1 MELLILLVS
10 LGLNYYAYTIFKKM
24 YNTMDKQTFWD
35 FFNINYKPA
44 QASFINLNG
53 DTEFLQQR
61 NTIIDT
67 YSDIKSDLT
76 CSCELSTGYFLEYQ
90 IEYAGNDRNLKLF
103 IESMKKTIHNT
114 IFVKYG
120 FDTVVQAGTR
130 QLTTTTTRISFY
142 FATNSKQLKELLAYI
157 ERQNIVE
164 RNKRVAKVDLK
175 DNKLEKE
182 LEELE
187 D

>member
-44 QASFINLNG
+44 QASFINLNSN
-53 DTEFLQQR
+53 TTFLQQR

-76 CSCELSTGYFLEYQ
+76 RSCELSTGYFWEYQ

-103 IESMKKTIHNT
+103 YNSMQKLISNT
-114 IFVKYG
+114 VFVNYG
-120 FDTVVQAGTR
+120 FDTIVQVSTSK
-130 QLTTTTTRISFY
+130 LTNEITRISFY
-142 FATNSKQLKELLAYI
+142 FATNNKQLQDLMAYI
-157 ERQNIVE
+157 ERQNVIE
-164 RNKRVAKVDLK
+164 KNKRVQKLDLR
-175 DNKLEKE
+175 DTELEKE
-182 LEELE
+182 LGEQE